1 MPEILPSM
9 SGWWNQRSRL
19 TRLLVYAVAAILA
32 FVLTASVGVVAA
44 LVVRGDLSFPA
55 GERARPEEPGSAGE
69 RGKSPQPQQA
79 DTARSQQEKADDKR
93 KQAAPQDKRTTYV
106 HGVGKIQADAV
117 ETFLD
122 SHEKLLRYDA
132 LTSGD
137 IEKMQADQAAL
148 QDLTHQAGVL
158 DPPQEYG
165 EQYEVFRSAI
175 NEMHEAT
182 RLAYA
187 LAADPTSAT
196 QSDFEEYDRHTNEAA
211 TGLQRSNEILGRDF
225 ATLRDTQEVS
235 PP

>member
-1 MPEILPSM
+1 MID
-9 SGWWNQRSRL
+9 WWKQRSL
-19 TRLLVYAVAAILA
+19 STRLLAYAVAATLA
-32 FVLTASVGVVAA
+32 FVMAASVGAVAA
-44 LVVRGDLSFPA
+44 LVVRGDLSRPA
-55 GERARPEEPGSAGE
+55 GERVSSEEPGSAGG
-69 RGKSPQPQQA
+69 RGKSPQRQQA
-79 DTARSQQEKADDKR
+79 DTARSQQEKAGDKR
-93 KQAAPQDKRTTYV
+93 GQAAPQDKRTTYV
-106 HGVGKIQADAV
+106 RGVGEIQANAV

-122 SHEKLLRYDA
+122 SNEKLLRYDA
-132 LTSGD
+132 LTSAD
-137 IEKMQADQAAL
+137 IEKMQANQAVL
-148 QDLTHQAGVL
+148 QDLTHRAGVL

-175 NEMHEAT
+175 DEMHEAT
-182 RLAYA
+182 RLAYT